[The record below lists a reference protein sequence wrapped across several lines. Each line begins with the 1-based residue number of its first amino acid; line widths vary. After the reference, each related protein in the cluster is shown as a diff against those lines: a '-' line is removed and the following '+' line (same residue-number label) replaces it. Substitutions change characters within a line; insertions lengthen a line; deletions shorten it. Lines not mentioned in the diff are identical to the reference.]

1 MMHHTAQAI
10 GLDLGGTKI
19 EAQVFDVDWQSIE
32 TRRVATPDNYEN
44 LIRSLADLITGIET
58 DYRSDL
64 PVGIGAAGIIHPE
77 TGRAVTANLNA
88 NGRTLPADIS
98 AAVGRA
104 VTYLNDSRA
113 MTLSEAVFGAGK
125 AHNCVACVIL
135 GTGVGGGVAIN
146 GCLQYGPTHTG
157 GEFGHT
163 SASAA
168 IVQRYG
174 LPVVACGCGRY
185 GCIETYLS
193 GPGLERIAAT
203 LTSKTMSARDISDQR
218 RGDTAAV
225 WDVWCALGGDF
236 LRNLILT
243 IDPDVI
249 VLGGGLSNIDG
260 IVPDLQKAAKNAQI
274 GDFTV
279 PPIVVAQAGDTSGAR
294 GAAFAAWQAAQ

>member
-104 VTYLNDSRA
+104 
-113 MTLSEAVFGAGK
+113 
-125 AHNCVACVIL
+125 
-135 GTGVGGGVAIN
+135 
-146 GCLQYGPTHTG
+146 
-157 GEFGHT
+157 
-163 SASAA
+163 
-168 IVQRYG
+168 
-174 LPVVACGCGRY
+174 
-185 GCIETYLS
+185 
-193 GPGLERIAAT
+193 
-203 LTSKTMSARDISDQR
+203 
-218 RGDTAAV
+218 
-225 WDVWCALGGDF
+225 
-236 LRNLILT
+236 
-243 IDPDVI
+243 
-249 VLGGGLSNIDG
+249 
-260 IVPDLQKAAKNAQI
+260 AKPI
-274 GDFTV
+274 TV
-279 PPIVVAQAGDTSGAR
+279 SPA
-294 GAAFAAWQAAQ
+294 